1 MEEIRKLTEQ
11 LFGDTPKEL
20 LYHYTTLTGL
30 LGIVGSNKLWAS
42 DIRYMND
49 SAELKHSADLIR
61 VEVQERLAKGQVRLT
76 C

>member
-1 MEEIRKLTEQ
+1 MEEIRKLTGQ
-11 LFGDTPKEL
+11 LFGDTPKGL

-30 LGIVGSNKLWAS
+30 LGIVGSKKLWAS

-61 VEVQERLAKGQVRLT
+61 QEVQERLDNVQLLL
-76 C
+76 